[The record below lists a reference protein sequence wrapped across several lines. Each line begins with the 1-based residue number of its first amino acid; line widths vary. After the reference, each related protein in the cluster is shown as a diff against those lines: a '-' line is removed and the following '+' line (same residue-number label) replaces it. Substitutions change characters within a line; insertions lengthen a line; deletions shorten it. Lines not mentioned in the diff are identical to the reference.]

1 MSEPEYYNRNGLSPL
16 KAFERG
22 LISYEEYIGF
32 IKGNIIKYVVRC
44 DKKGQGVSDVNKALD
59 YCKLL
64 KKELMKYENTSKV
77 FEDIEDGELTE
88 NEKLKNILKQI
99 IVQIEKSKDYSTIMV
114 QINNND
120 YNYFRDLMLE
130 L

>member
-16 KAFERG
+16 KAFEKG

-44 DKKGQGVSDVNKALD
+44 DKKGQGVSDVKKALD
-59 YCKLL
+59 YCNLL
-64 KKELMKYENTSKV
+64 KKEIEQNGDV
-77 FEDIEDGELTE
+77 GDNINNVEEDEV
-88 NEKLKNILKQI
+88 EKLRNILKQI
-99 IVQIEKSKDYSTIMV
+99 IIQIDKSKSYSTMMV
-114 QINNND
+114 QISNND
-120 YNYFRDLMLE
+120 YDYFRDLMLD

>member
-1 MSEPEYYNRNGLSPL
+1 MKFMSEPEYYNRNGLSPL

-22 LISYEEYIGF
+22 LISYEEYMGF

-64 KKELMKYENTSKV
+64 KKELVKYENISKV
-77 FEDIEDGELTE
+77 EDIEDKELSE

-99 IVQIEKSKDYSTIMV
+99 IVQIDKSKDYSTIMV
-114 QINNND
+114 QISNND
-120 YNYFRDLMLE
+120 YDYFRDLMF
-130 L
+130 

>member
-16 KAFERG
+16 KAFEQG
-22 LISYEEYIGF
+22 LISYEEYMGF

-64 KKELMKYENTSKV
+64 KKELVKYENISKV
-77 FEDIEDGELTE
+77 FEDIEDKELRE

-99 IVQIEKSKDYSTIMV
+99 IVQIDKSKDYSTIMV

-120 YNYFRDLMLE
+120 YDYFRDLMLE

>member
-16 KAFERG
+16 KAFEQG
-22 LISYEEYIGF
+22 LISYEEYMGF

-64 KKELMKYENTSKV
+64 KKELVKYENISKV
-77 FEDIEDGELTE
+77 FEDIEDKELSE

-99 IVQIEKSKDYSTIMV
+99 IVQIDKSKDYNTIMV
-114 QINNND
+114 QISNND
-120 YNYFRDLMLE
+120 YDYFRDLMLE

>member
-16 KAFERG
+16 KAFEQG
-22 LISYEEYIGF
+22 LISYEEYMGF

-64 KKELMKYENTSKV
+64 KKELVKYENISKV
-77 FEDIEDGELTE
+77 FEDIEDKELSE

-99 IVQIEKSKDYSTIMV
+99 IVQIEKNKDYSTIMV

-120 YNYFRDLMLE
+120 YDYFRDLMLE

>member
-59 YCKLL
+59 YGKLL
-64 KKELMKYENTSKV
+64 KKELVKYENISKV
-77 FEDIEDGELTE
+77 FEDIEDKELSE

-99 IVQIEKSKDYSTIMV
+99 IVQIDKSKDYSTIMV

-120 YNYFRDLMLE
+120 YDYFRDLMLE

>member
-64 KKELMKYENTSKV
+64 KKELVKYENISKV
-77 FEDIEDGELTE
+77 FEDIEDKELSE

-99 IVQIEKSKDYSTIMV
+99 IFQIDKSKDYSTIMV

-120 YNYFRDLMLE
+120 YDYFRDLMLE

>member
-22 LISYEEYIGF
+22 LISYEEYMGF

-64 KKELMKYENTSKV
+64 KKELVKYENISKV
-77 FEDIEDGELTE
+77 EDIEDKELSE

-99 IVQIEKSKDYSTIMV
+99 IVQIDKSKDYSTIMV
-114 QINNND
+114 QISNND
-120 YNYFRDLMLE
+120 YDYFRDLMF
-130 L
+130 

>member
-16 KAFERG
+16 KAFEQG
-22 LISYEEYIGF
+22 LISYEEYMGF

-64 KKELMKYENTSKV
+64 KKELVRMKN
-77 FEDIEDGELTE
+77 
-88 NEKLKNILKQI
+88 
-99 IVQIEKSKDYSTIMV
+99 
-114 QINNND
+114 
-120 YNYFRDLMLE
+120 
-130 L
+130 